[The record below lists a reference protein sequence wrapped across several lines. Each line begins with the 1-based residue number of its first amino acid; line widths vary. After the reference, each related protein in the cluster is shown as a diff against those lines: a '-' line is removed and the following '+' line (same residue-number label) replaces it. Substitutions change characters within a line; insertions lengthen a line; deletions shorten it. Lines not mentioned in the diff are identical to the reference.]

1 LLRSCEG
8 SVLWVGAKPNVPLA
22 GWLKITRLFNFSFSG
37 ARESLRLFV
46 LKNVRRGKNKKHRVG
61 NECRLTRCP
70 FVIWSV
76 CCSLVKMVYFYVLV
90 VYQCSECRPTIG
102 YNVRITDMQGRT
114 VLQKHLQQ
122 PTTQYILD
130 ISTLQ
135 KGVYAVACAG
145 TVPIGKVKLIK
156 Q

>member
-1 LLRSCEG
+1 MSVSLL
-8 SVLWVGAKPNVPLA
+8 V
-22 GWLKITRLFNFSFSG
+22 
-37 ARESLRLFV
+37 
-46 LKNVRRGKNKKHRVG
+46 
-61 NECRLTRCP
+61 
-70 FVIWSV
+70 
-76 CCSLVKMVYFYVLV
+76 VKMVCSLFKFWLSV
-90 VYQCSECRPTIG
+90 QCSECRPTIG

>member
-1 LLRSCEG
+1 MALL
-8 SVLWVGAKPNVPLA
+8 VL
-22 GWLKITRLFNFSFSG
+22 
-37 ARESLRLFV
+37 
-46 LKNVRRGKNKKHRVG
+46 
-61 NECRLTRCP
+61 
-70 FVIWSV
+70 
-76 CCSLVKMVYFYVLV
+76 
-90 VYQCSECRPTIG
+90 
-102 YNVRITDMQGRT
+102 MQGRT